1 MRGRNPQSSTRNLTS
16 HHLLVFSAMPVADD
30 ESIQINL
37 DSLSLEALPV
47 PLRSSR
53 LTTAS

>member
-1 MRGRNPQSSTRNLTS
+1 MRGRVSQSSTRDLAS
-16 HHLLVFSAMPVADD
+16 HHLLAFSAMPVADD
-30 ESIQINL
+30 ESIQVNL

-53 LTTAS
+53 LTTAR